1 MTAVHQI
8 KSAQQIFCSNPSWAK
23 AAHEHLNAISHPSFT
38 SHVSPHPISQPAAAT
53 HPPKQHCSC
62 FSTEP
67 TRMQDG
73 NLEARREG
81 LGLFP
86 ATERAGEVVPP
97 FCWCV
102 RVSKDSGRQRLLLP
116 APSIVGVCA
125 RSIGNTCLF
134 PPCSCRRVIAAISCL
149 EFAC

>member
-38 SHVSPHPISQPAAAT
+38 SHVSPHPISQTAAAT

-62 FSTEP
+62 FSTEA

-81 LGLFP
+81 FGLFP
-86 ATERAGEVVPP
+86 ATERAGEGRSPILL
-97 FCWCV
+97 V
-102 RVSKDSGRQRLLLP
+102 RAGEQRLRPSAPPPSCPLLLL
-116 APSIVGVCA
+116 ACVLGASATHASSLLAAAGV
-125 RSIGNTCLF
+125 
-134 PPCSCRRVIAAISCL
+134 
-149 EFAC
+149 